1 MPGREHKLDVSEGD
15 RDPIAGPRA
24 KAPYLGLCFEVTSL
38 AWFHRGG
45 VMRVRVGAVGLIVV
59 GLSNMAAAQRPNA
72 QLGRFEVPGMDW
84 APNSAWR
91 ARAALVRANRWAAI
105 QRGDFGAL
113 NGHRQL
119 FSLQGPGS
127 LNSFSVTG
135 TFFVPVVA
143 IAYNNIAVAY
153 PLAEF
158 QSVLFGTP
166 PPNQRPYTLKSYYE
180 QISNGR
186 IQVFG
191 RVFESVQVD
200 SSNTFY
206 ENGCNGIGV
215 RTTCADGGRR
225 FGNMLIAALDSV
237 SNRAGGDTI
246 WTQFDNDGRDGLP
259 NSGDDDGDVDFVTF
273 LQPTV
278 DGACGAP
285 GVWAHRFV
293 ISGWNNG
300 SKYVTKTPRK
310 NAPGQFL
317 RVDNYTMQSQVG
329 GASGC
334 SPDFIMPIGTVSHE
348 TGHAFGL
355 PDLYDTDVA
364 GSGTEGIGEWGIMG
378 SGNYSRAYSPTGY
391 DAWSLNELGWV
402 TVDTLNATR
411 TVTTGARQISDTIF
425 LARLAA
431 NNELLLIEN
440 RQAVE
445 SDTAALN
452 PAAGGT
458 AANCRSNCRKGPGLL
473 LWHIDLG
480 RIASGRP
487 SNRINTG
494 PIQGVA
500 LEQADGLNNLRSS
513 GSTRNRGD
521 VGDAYPGATGSTKW
535 SLMTFPAA
543 KSNFGEYAGFIIDRI
558 EPLANQA
565 MRFRF
570 LRRDPSVVRSALLGA
585 SVRVNDQIWG
595 RFEEV
600 IPQGEP
606 LRLDADS
613 VQDVLTGRTRARF
626 LAWSVG
632 GPRRQV
638 ITSGVKPDTITASFA
653 ADYRLQVAVAGLG
666 QGTVTANRSGD
677 LGTGIF
683 VAEGTPVV
691 VTATPAAG
699 SLFVGWRGD
708 STLKAPTFTVPM
720 GRPYDLE
727 ASFVVEL
734 QIAVA
739 DATTE
744 ILGTAKLTSDQ
755 KLFLDQLGNR
765 NGLYDVGDYLA
776 LLKRSGQAVSPELMR
791 AIAAARSTKTKG
803 TR

>member
-1 MPGREHKLDVSEGD
+1 
-15 RDPIAGPRA
+15 
-24 KAPYLGLCFEVTSL
+24 
-38 AWFHRGG
+38 
-45 VMRVRVGAVGLIVV
+45 MRVRVGAVGLIVV

-127 LNSFSVTG
+127 LSSFSVTG
-135 TFFVPVVA
+135 TFFVPVVP
-143 IAYNNIAVAY
+143 IAYSNVDVRY
-153 PLAEF
+153 PVTDF
-158 QSVLFGTP
+158 QAVLFGSP

-180 QISNGR
+180 QISHGR
-186 IQVFG
+186 IQMFG
-191 RVFESVQVD
+191 RVFDGVRVD
-200 SSNTFY
+200 STNTYY
-206 ENGCNGIGV
+206 ENNCNGIGV
-215 RTTCADGGRR
+215 RNQCPNNDGGQR
-225 FGNMLIAALDSV
+225 FGNMLIAVLDSV
-237 SNRAGGDTI
+237 SGRPGSDTV
-246 WTQFDNDGRDGLP
+246 WSQFDNDGPDGVP

-273 LQPTV
+273 IQPRV
-278 DGACGAP
+278 DGACNAGVP
-285 GVWAHRFV
+285 FDGGVWAHRWV
-293 ISGWNNG
+293 ISAWNRG
-300 SKYVTKTPRK
+300 SKYVTKTPRR
-310 NAPGQFL
+310 NSAGQPIPGAFI
-317 RVDNYTMQSQVG
+317 RVDNYTIQSQVG
-329 GASGC
+329 GGSGC
-334 SPDFIMPIGTVSHE
+334 GDGFIMPIGTVSHE

-355 PDLYDTDVA
+355 PDLYDTDVT

-378 SGNYSRAYSPTGY
+378 SGNYSKAYSPTGY

-402 TVDTLNATR
+402 IVDTLNASR

-452 PAAGGT
+452 PAAGDTT
-458 AANCRSNCRKGPGLL
+458 AKCRSNCRKGPGLL

-521 VGDAYPGATGSTKW
+521 VGDAYPGLTGSTKW

-570 LRRDPSVVRSALLGA
+570 LRRDPSVVRSALVGA
-585 SVRVNDQIWG
+585 SVRVNDQLWG

-600 IPQGEP
+600 VPQGEQ

-613 VQDVLTGRTRARF
+613 VQDVLSGRTRARF

-638 ITSGVKPDTITASFA
+638 VTSGVKPDTISASFT
-653 ADYRLQVAVAGLG
+653 ADHRLQVVVAGLG

-677 LGTGIF
+677 LGAGIF

-699 SLFVGWRGD
+699 SLFIGWRGD

-734 QIAVA
+734 QVPVA
-739 DATTE
+739 DATAE

-791 AIAAARSTKTKG
+791 AMAAARSTKAKG